1 MNTNTT
7 STSLRAKSVPRGD
20 RPASYVVD
28 PAAARRQVWLEL
40 ASGGTGLILALF
52 MWGHMFLVGSILTG
66 NAGFNWVAHMLEEYF
81 IAQPTVA
88 FILLAFIVH
97 AVTAGRKVPAQ
108 LKERKVMHE
117 LMRDLKK
124 YGKGFPGMARG
135 DERFQPHV
143 ESLLWIWQLR
153 TGLVIIIL
161 GSFHLLLIGS
171 DVFRATMEGGLG
183 IEALRSLDRVQGG
196 LWMVYAV
203 LLICVE
209 FHASVG
215 LYRLA
220 VKWGFGSRLG
230 RHTLHRIEQV
240 LLWLFLGLG
249 IVVLAVL
256 AGWIQP
262 PLEFLLQ
269 G

>member
-7 STSLRAKSVPRGD
+7 PTSLRAKSVPRGD
-20 RPASYVVD
+20 RPASFVVD
-28 PAAARRQVWLEL
+28 PAAARRQVWYEL
-40 ASGGTGLILALF
+40 ASGATGLALALF

-66 NAGFNWVAHMLEEYF
+66 EKGFNWVAHMLEEYF

-88 FILLAFIVH
+88 AVLVLFIVH
-97 AVTAGRKVPAQ
+97 AVMAARKVPGQ
-108 LKERKVMHE
+108 LKERKVM
-117 LMRDLKK
+117 RDLGRDLNA

-143 ESLLWIWQLR
+143 ESMLWIWQVR
-153 TGLVIIIL
+153 TGMIIL
-161 GSFHLLLIGS
+161 VLASFHLILLAS
-171 DVFRATMEGGLG
+171 NVFEATMQGGLA
-183 IEALRSLDRVQGG
+183 IDATRTLARVQGG
-196 LWMVYAV
+196 LWMLYAV
-203 LLICVE
+203 LLVCVE

-220 VKWGFGSRLG
+220 IKWGFGARLG

-249 IVVLAVL
+249 VVVLAVL
-256 AGWIQP
+256 AGWLP
-262 PLEFLLQ
+262 APLEFLLK

>member
-1 MNTNTT
+1 MTR
-7 STSLRAKSVPRGD
+7 LIPL
-20 RPASYVVD
+20 
-28 PAAARRQVWLEL
+28 AACLVL
-40 ASGGTGLILALF
+40 AAL
-52 MWGHMFLVGSILTG
+52 
-66 NAGFNWVAHMLEEYF
+66 
-81 IAQPTVA
+81 
-88 FILLAFIVH
+88 
-97 AVTAGRKVPAQ
+97 PAQ